1 MSPGKN
7 YDAFVSPQ
15 ESIYVYLLLN
25 WLYVKGPG
33 VWLRH
38 VCVFLSLLLLNLVAI
53 FFRFSFFRFLFCF
66 ISIYLSSSFFYY
78 TNMLI
83 YLFSYLPFLIS
94 GSFFSARPFSPSVRS
109 LYIHKHNGHRRVLQY
124 RGINHGVPMRSI
136 KLALAHLYDTACVC
150 VFILCVCLYA
160 CPLPN
165 VIRLFD
171 CLLSFFCIFRFTVFH
186 TVFVDNIKS
195 YNIGT
200 RLTSRTPREMGN

>member
-1 MSPGKN
+1 M
-7 YDAFVSPQ
+7 
-15 ESIYVYLLLN
+15 
-25 WLYVKGPG
+25 
-33 VWLRH
+33 LRARASGWGT
-38 VCVFLSLLLLNLVAI
+38 CVFFCHYYYWTWSPFSSVLV
-53 FFRFSFFRFLFCF
+53 FSRFLFCF

-136 KLALAHLYDTACVC
+136 KLALAHLYDTTCVC
-150 VFILCVCLYA
+150 VFILCVCLCA

-165 VIRLFD
+165 VIIFSVIRLFD
-171 CLLSFFCIFRFTVFH
+171 CLLSFFCIFRFTVSH